1 MIKKFKG
8 EKFTKSAREKPLGK
22 ILDTLHRARVEGAL
36 DRIAALK
43 TEIAHICA
51 RAQHGDLSISTAKTL
66 SLDLEQELTR
76 TICRLETWHFQMRA
90 CA

>member
-1 MIKKFKG
+1 MSKKK
-8 EKFTKSAREKPLGK
+8 KAEKPAKSTREQPLEK

-43 TEIAHICA
+43 SQIAYICA
-51 RAQHGDLSISTAKTL
+51 RAQHGDLSTSTAKTL

-76 TICRLETWHFQMRA
+76 TICRLETWHFHMRRRA
-90 CA
+90 